1 MYKISHIFD
10 KSVDLTD
17 EQKQQ
22 IDEAFDNAVTKTVE
36 KKEEEFEAK
45 LAEEKEILIQKL
57 EQQNE
62 EFLKEHGYT
71 YFETIAKTAATEF
84 MTENADAIELAA
96 KNMLTENLLSDIGD
110 IFRQY
115 GVRTPESTTLADK
128 LDEANSRIEALMAEN
143 RQAQKLAESL
153 TKEKI
158 IASVTANLTESQR
171 DKVNDELQAVIMLD
185 EAQYRSVCESI
196 VAGMFG
202 GKSDNKSG
210 KPENINEGIKTGAVV
225 YNF

>member
-10 KSVDLTD
+10 KSVELTD

-22 IDEAFDNAVTKTVE
+22 IDEAFNDAVTKTVD
-36 KKEEEFEAK
+36 KKEEEFETK
-45 LAEEKEILIQKL
+45 LAEEKEILIQEL
-57 EQQNE
+57 EKQNE
-62 EFLKEHGYT
+62 EFLKEHGYA
-71 YFETIAKTAATEF
+71 YFENIAKTATTEF
-84 MTENADAIELAA
+84 MTENAEAIELAA
-96 KNMLTENLLSDIGD
+96 KNMLSENLLSDIGD

-115 GVRTPESTTLADK
+115 GVKTPESTTLADK
-128 LDEANSRIEALMAEN
+128 LDEANTRIESLMAEN
-143 RQAQKLAESL
+143 RQIQKLAESL

-158 IASVTANLTESQR
+158 IADVTSNLTESQR
-171 DKVNDELQAVIMLD
+171 DKVADELQSIVMLD

-202 GKSDNKSG
+202 NKSEN
-210 KPENINEGIKTGAVV
+210 KSEAPKNINEGIQNGTVV